1 MVLLTETLVVVSH
14 LLEVCLTPDEE
25 ADLNSKTSEALTN
38 VWKMFEYIEKICSS
52 AHYDKNTTQLRNK
65 LLLI

>member
-1 MVLLTETLVVVSH
+1 MVLLTETLVVVSR

-25 ADLNSKTSEALTN
+25 ADLNSKTS